1 MSLIPTPYTL
11 QVVLRAVGAVDAL
24 GNPVESWADPEPWLV
39 HAYHQGASPESVRQ
53 GREPSS
59 VALTVYAPTA
69 PFTGRDRVIVGG
81 ESFAVIGDPTDW
93 TKGPWDNPVAGF
105 EVQLKRQE
113 G

>member
-1 MSLIPTPYTL
+1 MIPAPYVL
-11 QVVLRAVGAVDAL
+11 QIVRRVIGATDAL
-24 GNPVESWADPEPWLV
+24 GNPAESWADPVPWLV
-39 HAYHQGASPESVRQ
+39 HAYQQGASPESVRQ
-53 GREPSS
+53 GREPSN

-69 PFTGRDRVIVGG
+69 PFTGRDRVVVGG
-81 ESFAVIGDPTDW
+81 ESFAVIGDPADW